1 MYKTGQIDKSG
12 RVIDLERNKSKLN
25 IIEREFKE
33 AENSEYW
40 RQKEEEEM
48 RYRVQRKRHAA
59 LDRARAQEKLMK
71 MKV

>member
-1 MYKTGQIDKSG
+1 LSCSLRRHRRQT
-12 RVIDLERNKSKLN
+12 
-25 IIEREFKE
+25 
-33 AENSEYW
+33 EYW

-48 RYRVQRKRHAA
+48 RYRVQQKRHAA